1 MTTFKRSFHQENEE
15 LSNILNDVN
24 AVLIRKPTSSLF
36 EQYAGISEL
45 TRTSY
50 NLQKVGVLT
59 IGLFSPYPP
68 VRELAANALDQSYG
82 LGITSKEVLKLLDQE
97 QAELKNT
104 LNGIDRS
111 AFTFLIGQMDK
122 LSKQKRRV
130 GTDKVDYGSQHI
142 LIILRELGH
151 WMNALLPS
159 SVVNTHPLKEL
170 LESQAHRKSLPMI
183 QRCLDSEDVYC
194 RRRAI
199 LLIGELNLSLQ
210 WEQQNFDLILEQIDH
225 PENRQDYLVTW
236 DGLKALTVIVQ
247 QDASLQPRMV
257 QVLQKFFHL
266 RTYQVGDPELAEK
279 HRYHTKTYCI
289 ESLGILGQYNEV
301 RKLLL
306 QIDLLQKDHQRFVTN
321 VKEEL
326 VKALIHIYY
335 HQDIELFPSLTLQQQ
350 KVIIYLIDW
359 VNSKN
364 RYVKQAAQSFFNQ
377 LPPPHHFRITNYLQ
391 QYLFKTIDLTL
402 RSTQQLEKRLI
413 VWRNIATVLGILFNR
428 LDTLALKLV
437 REKTNQAAIL
447 DERSKLINIG
457 KVTLNRLCE
466 SFLQIV
472 SHESLQAFKLFKL
485 AMQESL
491 WTLYELSPNI
501 QSPTSLTLEA
511 IATLSSLEQDEHCRP
526 ILILLRATLTN
537 LGEISHV
544 GQQDDELVRCCIE
557 IEQLIQSRGQ
567 RGVLSARTIDR
578 LIKDMGKKDG
588 IPDRLIDRLI
598 PVLAEM
604 HTPEAIDLNKKLIAL
619 NDNDGSK
626 PFVLK
631 LRESLCGYQ
640 CYELRDVLVDLLLRD
655 LNRRYHNRQGA
666 RLGYLNL
673 LRASEY
679 RQQQAAQG
687 HLSYQAIDPLIQKVL
702 TGLDE
707 IQSEFTR
714 QELPILSSDEIK
726 TGDYQPYH
734 VVKFGAAAQNINSL
748 LYQVKTLEAKQN
760 SFTTYLRS
768 IPGEGAWIFLDR
780 TLTDAEA
787 IAQMI
792 QTLGKTN
799 DDLTVLRGSYR
810 IFGRIERIAED
821 RSGVYVDIGLQEF
834 PPKYV
839 RDRQLLGDRR
849 LESDDSNRLQE
860 LVGKVLAFQV
870 SVCID
875 MQNHQIQELELDG
888 REAMI
893 NSNRN
898 PKQNIVKQGRLVGFS
913 DDLADAAAFFQV
925 EGESQLITIRLP
937 ELSWRKDSDW
947 LENWKIQLDERRDE
961 LFTISCNPEATG
973 WSLRSNLPQYEHL
986 LQYLFTENLNQ
997 NSSSKELT
1005 YVKSS
1010 SDGFIF
1016 EIKPGILCYLPEERL
1031 LELNPEG
1038 EDYNFLLSGKTI
1050 KPGTRLSMIFTAQSI
1065 QGNLEPIFSVIRV
1078 QPVGEM
1084 PTKGMR
1090 IEGTLQPLDESP
1102 TKYRLSPNPIE
1113 QPPGYDL
1120 SRHILVFKS
1129 LPESIECGSEVS
1141 GRLRDDVNPHQKM
1154 LVLDYVDNTSDLLE
1168 VGQSYLCTVHAEP
1181 KSGYLLLRYN
1191 NVKGLL
1197 YERAMTYGHLPVIP
1211 NYSRNMRLRVNVE
1224 KQETRKREETLTVD
1238 LNLFNELGLESTNA
1252 TKSGQVIDVQQDIVS
1267 FEDGSRQL
1275 VKFDLKYLRSTKHTK
1290 IYPSDRITFQR
1301 LTQDRLKIDIVSQQ
1315 TFFTLR
1321 PGLNQAWADY
1331 QDVLKGNKVYRCIY
1345 ISSYGQYCLF
1355 EYQMRGLAPSF
1366 FQVSKRSIPQIKE
1379 YECYVGDYLT
1389 LKLSAQGEIQIEQY
1403 EAGPLRVAENPQK
1416 CGDLSQ
1422 IFWLERYAPIK
1433 VLNAKMQMSAI
1444 VAGMPRDNGVSI
1456 KLQHLQI
1463 DSIISIPLVE
1473 NLQAFY
1479 RCNDMNY
1486 EEEQQLRRRQIDRL
1500 TPFNVV
1506 LTQPP
1511 NLQNQQLRLGVES
1524 AALTNRR
1531 PQQTDVHTVKNQILS
1546 YEREWKQNP
1555 NFTVVGTICQYV
1567 AEEGAFQVRLDDL
1580 SEYQTLDYCW
1590 LPIEEVSAS
1599 RVHTYRSV
1607 EDFGDKLTHTFSII
1621 SIDPKSPELEVSL
1634 IKNCT
1639 RLDFDKALEKFE
1651 WEDNWLFKQ
1660 ATFLQIAT
1668 PAYQPSSDLP
1678 LVIQENSEVQNKS
1691 VQDSNIYSDINKDS
1705 TAQEIVTVS
1714 LPVQSTEMEN
1724 QVSSSVKSD
1733 ISDRPSPRKLSRLTV
1748 VSNQLV
1754 IIEIRPGLVISVPIE
1769 RFYVEGIKYQAGGAE
1784 FGLQLGDQIMMRL
1797 LWDRQQKHHTLN
1809 VVQFIQADVN
1819 TLSNPQKI
1827 LYGRIIQESKDNQL
1841 GKLKVEG
1848 YQADCF
1854 IHPDY
1859 HNQLESLA
1867 KLNRILLRF
1876 TNSPVENDDMSGI
1889 RLYFK
1894 PIEPSSLREGDR
1906 LRVKYSGVM
1915 GFPANR
1921 LRVTFGEGSE
1931 GYIYRSDVSYQLGF
1945 NLNQLKIKPGEE
1957 FEYAAIKQSNNPEAG
1972 IRLSLKMK
1980 PVLQG
1985 LSYFLLQDVGETV
1998 RGIVLPNNQDNR
2010 PDYIDLEIQINV
2022 IVRLPMSIVEQSER
2036 HKLKPGNV
2044 LVFNVSVNRQSFS
2057 VNLHLKAI
2065 EENNVQRYLTS
2076 GMLVRVE
2083 LISVISISS
2092 KPEEPKYSWRF
2103 ALPDYGNLEG
2113 KLETSEAFR
2122 QDIGYQDLR
2131 LKVKWVPENPNHAIQ
2146 LCDRSMKDAQK
2157 MLQVDSHI
2165 SNRIK
2170 LIGGDG
2176 KFSYLRDDCATYHID
2191 CRISY
2196 LREHF
2201 QPRDIV
2207 VVTSHKNQISLR
2219 YNSRFR
2225 AENLNRPLP
2234 FQFLRQALQLTDLT
2248 VNKTFD
2254 LTYVCTEPISNR
2266 QEEQVFELAPGKLF
2280 AIPTTRFSFCN
2291 YEATKSLK
2299 SLFERLLPG
2308 DRLTVTLQ
2316 QVEERGLELERV
2328 SIEHIQRCVLHNL
2341 FPNQIIEAQ
2350 VQEVIEAAVGTIS
2363 GIVILAKQLPL
2374 EYFIP
2379 LPPDKKTI
2387 DYPIGQT
2394 VWLMV
2399 KSVEEQVIKLDL
2411 IDKEKAIECLN
2422 QATYEEPLVV
2432 FVQFD
2437 DRLKEANNLD
2447 IEILDLPCRVYL
2459 SQLTWT
2465 DRPIAQH
2472 INEVLAPNQFGMWLA
2487 VFRSKENKYPHI
2499 RPKWIYERSIDKLRE
2514 HRKRYPYELLQARV
2528 LKCNCSQTGT
2538 DSVLLEVDGIKTLIS
2553 HTQLV
2558 QGAQSEP
2565 CLSPGMWVS
2574 VQIQSVKYDPRDSKQ
2589 SILSVASPGN
2599 FEIGSISQPFSAEV
2613 RFTLDHGLIFA
2624 VKQTLGYVSNRE
2636 LGWSKDM
2643 KAADLFD
2650 PGDIIQVYPPEKKSR
2665 EKKFS
2670 LKHHSQIQA
2679 YRSGQEI
2686 NAQSLKTSEQG
2697 VYVKIAKNSKVQASS
2712 YLFALISYPST
2723 DFELSGDNLVL
2734 RIEDIDE
2741 NQKILSFRVLREST
2755 GLNLASHEASMETI
2769 QKQLNRFYLTT
2780 LTQFDAHLQQ
2790 LIRTLKQSKHKD
2802 RKTLLTDLM
2811 EQCMIP
2817 ATYANLRGL
2826 IRRFSKDATL
2836 RSVWLEF
2843 TDCHL
2848 TNEIG
2853 FILAQVARR
2862 IDRLD
2867 LQEIPVDLQ
2876 PLCHYAIGITPMFE
2890 TDSTSISD
2898 LEALEHLWLAY
2909 KLDKSIEIAIAL
2921 LLLYDRMECWE
2932 LRHATLKEIVIQI
2945 SQNLQGLFK
2954 LPAPIEIEQES
2965 YGKDWKKYLP
2975 GMNQELKETANTV
2988 KTIRDEYFCLGKI
3001 TDAEHRYRE
3010 IWDKTRLVG
3019 ALMPEL
3025 PLNMALCRV
3034 LQSDWQGALDCL
3046 VQTDS
3051 ILSQP
3056 KHQESFQT
3064 TRRAYLQL
3072 NLYIHYQLGRFPQL
3086 QDILQTSYKEN
3097 PSVSIETT
3105 LAYLFFVSD
3114 KWQLC
3119 KETLTAIPAS
3129 TSSLKQNTNAL
3140 EYLLLRLYWQYIES
3154 EGSTVEHATDLHR
3167 LFTQGD
3173 YPEICP
3179 DRSSKL
3185 YLMAQ
3190 DPKNIDALLENGKQ
3204 YDIPEYVL
3212 DYQNSIEL
3220 RHVQSFVDVA
3230 LSTAKISEAE
3240 KILKRVGNFQQTET
3254 DSDLDNLLLQ
3264 LNQMVDLLKS
3274 PDIISRQLNDLQIF
3288 DRTSDYVLS
3297 LIERWLRSP
3306 MHRVVGGKKL
3316 SLLLSEHPAL
3326 RSFCWLQ
3333 PDIREYLWQILD
3345 RSLDYGT
3352 ITELIP
3358 ANLLMGNE
3366 NGQILATLVALKSN
3380 GYFSSNQT
3388 ILRDVIDKLPPCPL
3402 KDERLNDYQRA
3413 LANYNQAITI
3423 NPKDSEAYSNRAIL
3437 KYNKLNDYQGAL
3449 ADYNEAIMINPQYF
3463 KAYGNRAVL
3472 KYTKLND
3479 YQGALA
3485 DCNQAIIINPQYSQ
3499 AYSNRAV
3506 LKYTKLN
3513 DQTGAIQDLRQA
3525 AWLYREQG
3533 NTQGLQAAIST
3544 LKQLGAAE

>member
-1 MTTFKRSFHQENEE
+1 MTTFKRSLHQENEE
-15 LSNILNDVN
+15 LSKILKDIN

-68 VRELAANALDQSYG
+68 VRELAVKALKQSYG
-82 LGITSKEVLKLLDQE
+82 LGITSEKVLELLDDDQAVLKS
-97 QAELKNT
+97 T

-122 LSKQKRRV
+122 LSKQERRV

-151 WMNALLPS
+151 WMKAILPS
-159 SVVNTHPLKEL
+159 TVVNTHPLKEL

-210 WEQQNFDLILEQIDH
+210 WEQQSFDLILEQIDR

-236 DGLKALTVIVQ
+236 DGLKALTAIVQ
-247 QDASLQPRMV
+247 QDASLQPRMI
-257 QVLQKFFHL
+257 QVLQKFFKL
-266 RTYQVGDPELAEK
+266 RTYQVGNPELANE
-279 HRYHTKTYCI
+279 HRCRTKKNCI
-289 ESLGILGQYNEV
+289 ESLGILGQYNEA

-306 QIDLLQKDHQRFVTN
+306 QMDMLQSIPRRFISN
-321 VKEEL
+321 VNEEL
-326 VKALIHIYY
+326 VNALIRIYY
-335 HQDIELFPSLTLQQQ
+335 QQDIELFPSLTLQQL
-350 KVIIYLIDW
+350 KIVIHLIAW
-359 VNSKN
+359 VNSEN
-364 RYVKQAAQSFFNQ
+364 RFIQQAACYFFSQ
-377 LPPPHHFRITNYLQ
+377 LSPEDHFKITNYLQ
-391 QYLFKTIDLTL
+391 KYLVKTIDRIL
-402 RSTQQLEKRLI
+402 RSTHQLEKRLI
-413 VWRNIATVLGILFNR
+413 VWRNLATGLGILFNR
-428 LDTLALKLV
+428 LDTLSLKLA

-447 DERSKLINIG
+447 DERSKLIDRGGITV
-457 KVTLNRLCE
+457 KHLCE
-466 SFLQIV
+466 RFLQIP
-472 SHESLQAFKLFKL
+472 SHESLQDCKLFKL
-485 AMQESL
+485 AMKESL
-491 WTLYELSPNI
+491 WTLHELSSNI
-501 QSPTSLTLEA
+501 QNSTSLTLGA
-511 IATLSSLEQDEHCRP
+511 IATLSLLEQDEHCRP
-526 ILILLRATLTN
+526 ILIILRATLTN
-537 LGEISHV
+537 SGKISHV
-544 GQQDDELVRCCIE
+544 GQQDDELVGCCIE
-557 IEQLIQSRGQ
+557 IEQLIQSRGE
-567 RGVLSARTIDR
+567 RGVLSDRTIDR

-588 IPDRLIDRLI
+588 IPDRLIERLI

-604 HTPEAIDLNKKLIAL
+604 HTHEAIDLNKKLIAL
-619 NDNDGSK
+619 NDNDASK

-631 LRESLCGYQ
+631 LRESLSGYQ
-640 CYELRDVLVDLLLRD
+640 CYELRDVVADLLLRD

-679 RQQQAAQG
+679 RQQQAAEG
-687 HLSYQAIDPLIQKVL
+687 YLSYQAIDPLIQKVL

-707 IQSEFTR
+707 IKSEFIR
-714 QELPILSSDEIK
+714 QELPILPSDEIT
-726 TGDYQPYH
+726 TGDLQPYH
-734 VVKFGAAAQNINSL
+734 VVEFGAATENINSL
-748 LYQVKTLEAKQN
+748 LYQVKTLEAKPK

-768 IPGEGAWIFLDR
+768 IPGDKAWIFLDR

-799 DDLTVLRGSYR
+799 DDRTVLQGSYR
-810 IFGRIERIAED
+810 IFGRIERIADD
-821 RSGVYVDIGLQEF
+821 RSGVYVDIGLQKF
-834 PPKYV
+834 PLKYV
-839 RDRQLLGDRR
+839 SDRQLLGDRR
-849 LESDDSNRLQE
+849 LGSDNPSRLQE
-860 LVGKVLAFQV
+860 LVGKVLTFQV

-875 MQNHQIQELELDG
+875 TQNYRIQELELDG
-888 REAMI
+888 KEAEI
-893 NSNRN
+893 ASVPS
-898 PKQNIVKQGRLVGFS
+898 PKQNKVLQGKLVGLS
-913 DDLADAAAFFQV
+913 DDLDDPAAFFQV

-947 LENWKIQLDERRDE
+947 LTNWKIQLNERRDE
-961 LFTISCNPEATG
+961 LFTISCNSEEAA

-997 NSSSKELT
+997 NNSSLKELT

-1031 LELNPEG
+1031 LEFNSEG

-1050 KPGTRLSMIFTAQSI
+1050 KPGTRLSIIFTAQSI
-1065 QGNLEPIFSVIRV
+1065 HGNLEPIFSVIRV

-1084 PTKGMR
+1084 PIKGMR

-1102 TKYRLSPNPIE
+1102 TKYRLNPNPIE

-1141 GRLRDDVNPHQKM
+1141 GRLRDDVNPYQKK
-1154 LVLDYVDNTSDLLE
+1154 LELDYIDNTSDLLE

-1197 YERAMTYGHLPVIP
+1197 YERAMTYGHLPVTP

-1224 KQETRKREETLTVD
+1224 KQETREREETLTVD

-1252 TKSGQVIDVQQDIVS
+1252 AKSGQVIDVQQDIVS
-1267 FEDGSRQL
+1267 FEDDGSRQL
-1275 VKFDLKYLRSTKHTK
+1275 VKFDLKYLRSTKHTIK

-1315 TFFTLR
+1315 TFFALR

-1345 ISSYGQYCLF
+1345 VSSYGQYCLF
-1355 EYQMRGLAPSF
+1355 EYQVLGFAPSF
-1366 FQVSKRSIPQIKE
+1366 FQVSKHSIPQIKE

-1389 LKLSAQGEIQIEQY
+1389 LKLSAQGEIQIERH

-1416 CGDLSQ
+1416 CGDLSK
-1422 IFWLERYAPIK
+1422 IFWLEHYAPIK
-1433 VLNAKMQMSAI
+1433 VLNAKMQISAI

-1463 DSIISIPLVE
+1463 DSITSIPLVE

-1486 EEEQQLRRRQIDRL
+1486 EEEQQLRRRQIGRL

-1506 LTQPP
+1506 LKQPP
-1511 NLQNQQLRLGVES
+1511 DLQNQQLRLVVES
-1524 AALTNRR
+1524 ATLTNRR
-1531 PQQTDVHTVKNQILS
+1531 PQQTDIHAVKKQILS
-1546 YEREWKQNP
+1546 YAQEWSKNP
-1555 NFTVVGTICQYV
+1555 NFTVGGTICQYV

-1580 SEYQTLDYCW
+1580 SEYQTLGYCW

-1599 RVHTYRSV
+1599 RVHSYRSI
-1607 EDFGDKLTHTFSII
+1607 EDLGDKRNHIFTII

-1634 IKNCT
+1634 VENYP
-1639 RLDFDKALEKFE
+1639 RLDFDKALEEFE
-1651 WEDNWLFKQ
+1651 WEDNTIFKQ
-1660 ATFLQIAT
+1660 ATFLQITT
-1668 PAYQPSSDLP
+1668 PADRLSSDLP
-1678 LVIQENSEVQNKS
+1678 LVVQENPEVQNESIK
-1691 VQDSNIYSDINKDS
+1691 DPNIHSDINKDS
-1705 TAQEIVTVS
+1705 IAQEIVTVAF
-1714 LPVQSTEMEN
+1714 PIQSTELET
-1724 QVSSSVKSD
+1724 QVSSNVKAD
-1733 ISDRPSPRKLSRLTV
+1733 ISNRPIPRKLSRLTL

-1754 IIEIRPGLVISVPIE
+1754 IIEIRPGLVVSVPID
-1769 RFYVEGIKYQAGGAE
+1769 RFYVEGIKYQAGGSE
-1784 FGLQLGDQIMMRL
+1784 FGLQLGDRIMTQL
-1797 LWDRQQKHHTLN
+1797 LWDRNQKHYLLN

-1819 TLSNPQKI
+1819 TLSDPQKI
-1827 LYGRIIQESKDNQL
+1827 FYGRIIQESTGNQL
-1841 GKLKVEG
+1841 GKLKMEG

-1859 HNQLESLA
+1859 YDRLESLA

-1894 PIEPSSLREGDR
+1894 PIEPSSLQEGDR
-1906 LRVKYSGVM
+1906 LRVKYTGVM

-1921 LRVTFGEGSE
+1921 LHVNFGEGSE

-1957 FEYAAIKQSNNPEAG
+1957 FEHATIKQNNNPEAG

-1998 RGIVLPNNQDNR
+1998 RGILLPNSQDNSY
-2010 PDYIDLEIQINV
+2010 DYIDLEIQINV
-2022 IVRLPMSIVEQSER
+2022 VVRLPVSVVERAER

-2044 LVFNVSVNRQSFS
+2044 LVFDVSVNRQSFW

-2092 KPEEPKYSWRF
+2092 KPEEPKYLWRF
-2103 ALPDYGNLEG
+2103 ALPDYGNLEA

-2170 LIGGDG
+2170 LMGGDG
-2176 KFSYLRDDCATYHID
+2176 KFSYLQDDCGTYHID

-2196 LREHF
+2196 LREHL

-2219 YNSRFR
+2219 YNNRSRS
-2225 AENLNRPLP
+2225 ENLNRPLP

-2316 QVEERGLELERV
+2316 QVEEGGLELERI
-2328 SIEHIQRCVLHNL
+2328 SIDHIQHCVLHNL

-2379 LPPDKKTI
+2379 LPSGKKTI

-2394 VWLMV
+2394 VWLVV
-2399 KSVEEQVIKLDL
+2399 KSVEGQVIKLGL
-2411 IDKEKAIECLN
+2411 IDKEKVIECLN
-2422 QATYEEPLVV
+2422 QANYQEPLIV
-2432 FVQFD
+2432 FGQFD
-2437 DRLKEANNLD
+2437 KRLKQANSLNLK
-2447 IEILDLPCRVYL
+2447 ILDLPCKVDL

-2472 INEVLAPNQFGMWLA
+2472 INEVLAPNQFGIWFA
-2487 VFRSKENKYPHI
+2487 VFRSENGYLKI
-2499 RPKWIYERSIDKLRE
+2499 RPKWIYERSIDKLRK
-2514 HRKRYPYELLQARV
+2514 HRNRYPNELLQARV

-2538 DSVLLEVDGIKTLIS
+2538 DSVLLEVDGVKTLMS
-2553 HTQLV
+2553 HTQIV

-2565 CLSPGMWVS
+2565 CLSPNMWVS
-2574 VQIQSVKYDPRDSKQ
+2574 VQIQSVKYDPKDSKQ
-2589 SILSVASPGN
+2589 SILSVVSPGD
-2599 FEIGSISQPFSAEV
+2599 FEIGRISQPFSAEV
-2613 RFTLDHGLIFA
+2613 RFTLDHGLVFA
-2624 VKQTLGYVSNRE
+2624 VKQTLGYISNRE
-2636 LGWSKDM
+2636 LGWSEHM
-2643 KAADLFD
+2643 RAADLFS

-2670 LKHHSQIQA
+2670 LKHYSQIQV

-2686 NAQSLKTSEQG
+2686 NAQSFKTSEQG

-2741 NQKILSFRVLREST
+2741 NHKILSFRVLREST
-2755 GLNLASHEASMETI
+2755 GLKLASHEASMETI

-2811 EQCMIP
+2811 EQCMVP

-2867 LQEIPVDLQ
+2867 LQEIPIDLQ

-3010 IWDKTRLVG
+3010 IWDKTRLAG

-3025 PLNMALCRV
+3025 PMNMALCRV

-3046 VQTDS
+3046 EQTDR

-3056 KHQESFQT
+3056 KHHQSFQT

-3072 NLYIHYQLGRFPQL
+3072 NLYIHYQLGWFPQL

-3119 KETLTAIPAS
+3119 KEILTAIPTS

-3179 DRSSKL
+3179 DLIPKL

-3190 DPKNIDALLENGKQ
+3190 NPGNIDTLLEGGKQ

-3212 DYQNSIEL
+3212 NRQRNIKAI
-3220 RHVQSFVDVA
+3220 HIQPFVDIA
-3230 LSTAKISEAE
+3230 LSAVKISEAE
-3240 KILKRVGNFQQTET
+3240 KILKNAGNPQEVVQFYQDLLLNDRLDCWIAEQTEE
-3254 DSDLDNLLLQ
+3254 DPHLNNLSLQ
-3264 LNQMVDLLKS
+3264 LNQVVDLLKS
-3274 PDIISRQLNDLQIF
+3274 FDITGSQPSDLQIF
-3288 DRTSDYVLS
+3288 KRTSDLVLS

-3306 MHRVVGGKKL
+3306 MHRVIGGKKL
-3316 SLLLSEHPAL
+3316 SLLLSQHPLL
-3326 RSFCWLQ
+3326 RSLCWIQ
-3333 PDIREYLWQILD
+3333 PDIKQYLWQILD
-3345 RSLDYGT
+3345 RSLDYGR

-3358 ANLLMGNE
+3358 ANLRIGNE
-3366 NGQILATLVALKSN
+3366 NGKILATLIALKSN
-3380 GYFSSNQT
+3380 GYFSSTQT
-3388 ILRDVIDKLPPCPL
+3388 ILRDLIDKLPPCSL
-3402 KDERLNDYQRA
+3402 KDERLNDYQRS
-3413 LANYNQAITI
+3413 LENYDQAIII
-3423 NPKDSEAYSNRAIL
+3423 NPQDFKAYSNRAIL
-3437 KYNKLNDYQGAL
+3437 KHVKLNDYPGAL
-3449 ADYNEAIMINPQYF
+3449 ADYDQAITIDSQYS
-3463 KAYGNRAVL
+3463 KAYNNRGIL

-3479 YQGALA
+3479 R
-3485 DCNQAIIINPQYSQ
+3485 I
-3499 AYSNRAV
+3499 
-3506 LKYTKLN
+3506 
-3513 DQTGAIQDLRQA
+3513 GAIQDLRQA
-3525 AWLYREQG
+3525 ARLYREQG
-3533 NTQGLQAAIST
+3533 NNQGLQAAIIT
-3544 LKQLGAAE
+3544 LEQLGATE